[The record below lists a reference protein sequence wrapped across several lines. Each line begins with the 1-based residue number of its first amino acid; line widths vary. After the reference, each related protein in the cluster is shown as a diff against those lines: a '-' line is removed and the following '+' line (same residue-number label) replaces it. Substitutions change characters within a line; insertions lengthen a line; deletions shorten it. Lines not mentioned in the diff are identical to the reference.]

1 MYTLTRREKEVMT
14 RFSMDLLL
22 LRRTFVLVRILFPT
36 WKSFGVLLAVSLLFL
51 SIADQIAAYFLGV
64 LPREFHILLGKREE
78 SAFERLILMSFVLVF
93 LKAATF
99 ALIKLLSSLL
109 YLRCRRLLGFVMHRL
124 YFKRHAFYL
133 LTNSLDNPD
142 QRMTQDIEKC
152 TRLLACELLGP
163 LLLTPFIVIYYTYLT
178 YNSSGYLG
186 PLTIYLFFTSATII
200 NRILITKTIPL
211 VAEQEKREGDLRARH
226 LEVRANVESIAFYQA
241 GFTENVFTNQK
252 LKHLLKTQKLLIIW
266 QFWLN
271 LATNCFDFFGGILSY
286 IIIAIAIFVQNKYDD
301 KIGPP
306 ELNGIVSEN
315 AFYYLYLIRSF
326 TGLISLSQNVGDFG
340 GVTHRVVELYEELT
354 RVHSDQLET
363 ERPPSTVPSSVVVIA
378 SDEGK
383 SSKIGCGCVKKTPKD
398 DSNGRI
404 QKELHGRQTQH
415 AILASDSDD
424 DEAEYL
430 LGENGSQR
438 NWLDLAAEPA
448 IVFDSVTIVLPDDP
462 TRVLILNLSLQVMQ
476 NRNLLISGESGT
488 GKTSLLRVMAG
499 LWNCCCTGN
508 VERNRPLRPP
518 SSLFFVPQRAY
529 FPLGHSLRQQL
540 VYPLKALPVERDLD
554 RLAKILDWIKMDYLL
569 VRCGGFDSTVTW
581 DWNDS
586 LSQGELQRLSIGRVL
601 YHRPRI
607 AFLDEATSCLGFDM
621 ESALYQLFREEG
633 ITVVSTGHRFSL
645 KQFHDL
651 ELSLRGRQWT
661 IIDLLEASH
670 TDR

>member
-1 MYTLTRREKEVMT
+1 MT

-271 LATNCFDFFGGILSY
+271 LATNCFDFFWRNFKL
-286 IIIAIAIFVQNKYDD
+286 
-301 KIGPP
+301 
-306 ELNGIVSEN
+306 
-315 AFYYLYLIRSF
+315 YYYC
-326 TGLISLSQNVGDFG
+326 
-340 GVTHRVVELYEELT
+340 Y
-354 RVHSDQLET
+354 
-363 ERPPSTVPSSVVVIA
+363 
-378 SDEGK
+378 
-383 SSKIGCGCVKKTPKD
+383 C
-398 DSNGRI
+398 
-404 QKELHGRQTQH
+404 
-415 AILASDSDD
+415 
-424 DEAEYL
+424 
-430 LGENGSQR
+430 
-438 NWLDLAAEPA
+438 
-448 IVFDSVTIVLPDDP
+448 
-462 TRVLILNLSLQVMQ
+462 
-476 NRNLLISGESGT
+476 
-488 GKTSLLRVMAG
+488 
-499 LWNCCCTGN
+499 
-508 VERNRPLRPP
+508 
-518 SSLFFVPQRAY
+518 Y
-529 FPLGHSLRQQL
+529 FC
-540 VYPLKALPVERDLD
+540 
-554 RLAKILDWIKMDYLL
+554 AK
-569 VRCGGFDSTVTW
+569 
-581 DWNDS
+581 
-586 LSQGELQRLSIGRVL
+586 
-601 YHRPRI
+601 
-607 AFLDEATSCLGFDM
+607 
-621 ESALYQLFREEG
+621 
-633 ITVVSTGHRFSL
+633 
-645 KQFHDL
+645 
-651 ELSLRGRQWT
+651 
-661 IIDLLEASH
+661 
-670 TDR
+670 